1 LSLEGVYRLYS
12 MPFSAPL
19 AAYKEIVLEWNVES
33 TDDMSMFRQYSVGHI
48 HKINTDNRSFQILAN
63 FKYMVMTLG
72 TQNFMHV
79 EN

>member
-1 LSLEGVYRLYS
+1 
-12 MPFSAPL
+12 
-19 AAYKEIVLEWNVES
+19 
-33 TDDMSMFRQYSVGHI
+33 MSMFRQHSVGHI